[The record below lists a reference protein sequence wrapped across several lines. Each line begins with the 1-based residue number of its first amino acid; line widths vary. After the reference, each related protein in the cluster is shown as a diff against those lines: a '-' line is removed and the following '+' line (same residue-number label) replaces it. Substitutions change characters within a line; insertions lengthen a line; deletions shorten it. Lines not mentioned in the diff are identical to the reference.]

1 MSKLSEIEKEMERQM
16 QELREFDEPQV
27 YEYISKLRD
36 DKGELVSQ
44 KCICGGQAKDF
55 LQHVRGKN
63 HIKFCKKQNIIVKVN
78 KCHDGKTKDMKKY
91 RNEYMKKYLSD
102 PEKRNFQKEYSKN
115 YRDNNKEKMKQKQK
129 EYREK
134 RKKLKQEQKQLNKKM
149 ISFTDKEIKMI
160 KETSK
165 IYNVSAPHIA
175 RFIIAMI
182 ERYEEINKIDYGKMS
197 RAEYWISHYDKEKHF
212 GKF

>member
-1 MSKLSEIEKEMERQM
+1 MSKLTAIEIEMERQM

-27 YEYISKLRD
+27 YEYTSKVRN
-36 DKGELVSQ
+36 DKGELISQ
-44 KCICGGQAKDF
+44 KCICGGSAKDF

-63 HIKFCKKQNIIVKVN
+63 HINFCKKQNIIVKVN
-78 KCHDGKTKDMKKY
+78 KIHNGQTKDIKKY

-102 PEKRNFQKEYSKN
+102 PDKLKASKQHSKQW
-115 YRDNNKEKMKQKQK
+115 RENNKEKVKEQQKM
-129 EYREK
+129 YREK
-134 RKKLKQEQKQLNKKM
+134 RKKLKQEQKKLNKKM
-149 ISFTDKEIKMI
+149 ISFTDKEIELI
-160 KETSK
+160 KKTSK

-182 ERYEEINKIDYGKMS
+182 ERYEDINKIDYGKLS
-197 RAEYWISHYDKEKHF
+197 RAEYWIAHYDKEKHF

>member
-1 MSKLSEIEKEMERQM
+1 MSKQSAIEIEMERQM
-16 QELREFDEPQV
+16 KELREFDEPQV
-27 YEYISKLRD
+27 YEYTSKLRD

-78 KCHDGKTKDMKKY
+78 KIHTGKTKDMKKY
-91 RNEYMKKYLSD
+91 RNEYMKKYLSNSD
-102 PEKRNFQKEYSKN
+102 KKDKQKEYSKK
-115 YRDNNKEKMKQKQK
+115 YKENHKEYIIEKQKM
-129 EYREK
+129 YREK
-134 RKKLKQEQKQLNKKM
+134 RKKLKEEQKQLNKKM
-149 ISFTDKEIKMI
+149 INFTDEEIKLI
-160 KETSK
+160 KKTSQ

-182 ERYEEINKIDYGKMS
+182 ERYEDINKIDYEDKS
-197 RAEYWISHYDKEKHF
+197 RAEYWIYHYDKEKHF